1 MTRLRTCRMC
11 LVPSPHDFALRNAC
25 EHLDTKAGAKT
36 ALGSLDPL
44 LEIGHISLSTWS
56 FPDR

>member
-1 MTRLRTCRMC
+1 M
-11 LVPSPHDFALRNAC
+11 PDPHDFALRNDFAC

-44 LEIGHISLSTWS
+44 LEIGHISLSAWS